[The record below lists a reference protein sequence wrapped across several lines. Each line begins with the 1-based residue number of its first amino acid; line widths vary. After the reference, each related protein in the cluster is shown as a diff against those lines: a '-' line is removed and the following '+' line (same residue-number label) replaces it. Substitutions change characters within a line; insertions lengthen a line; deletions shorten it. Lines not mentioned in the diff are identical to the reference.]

1 MISKIVLTM
10 DHALMGLESFVD
22 RLADS
27 EQNLYRPVSL
37 RFHLEISRTGLVKD
51 GRMTNDCRAALQSR
65 KFLLVNLVGCNT
77 RLFGLSLLKVRS
89 ASMQVAL
96 RAWWNDSAKS

>member
-1 MISKIVLTM
+1 M
-10 DHALMGLESFVD
+10 ALESFVD
-22 RLADS
+22 RLADF
-27 EQNLYRPVSL
+27 EQNLYQSVSL
-37 RFHLEISRTGLVKD
+37 RFHIEISRTGLVKD

-89 ASMQVAL
+89 ASVQVAL
-96 RAWWNDSAKS
+96 RAWWKHSAKS